1 MSEYTIPVYTYSTTG
16 HKALSYCK
24 EVPVENMG
32 YNKLVNERDEVAIL
46 ISPGFGSGWYT
57 CNAYRCNN
65 NKEMEKLI
73 KDSRVIRYAF
83 DESYRANFDSIE
95 SFFENEIGLS
105 DLYFGGFDNVVVEF
119 VPKHIAF
126 RITEYDGAE
135 GIEHFNPNLFMTP

>member
-1 MSEYTIPVYTYSTTG
+1 MSEYTIPVYTYASMG
-16 HKALSYCK
+16 EKALSYCK

-57 CNAYRCNN
+57 SNGGRYP

-83 DESYRANFDSIE
+83 DESYRANFESID

-135 GIEHFNPNLFMTP
+135 GIEYFNPDLFMMP